1 MKWTLDEW
9 ANTLKCE
16 DKVLATLSSFPAL
29 ITRTICVSNRVYK
42 LCDTEA
48 FAKRRVRVPDD
59 FVSSEFGEVASKALT
74 VVYKVA
80 K

>member
-1 MKWTLDEW
+1 MKWTLDEC

-29 ITRTICVSNRVYK
+29 ITRTIYRVYK